1 MRDLADSNF
10 SETVRSD
17 PLLLPP
23 AVDEH
28 LPGGFL
34 FQKNLMLTMV
44 KMVNTFQVGF
54 VPIELDVEDCRL
66 Q

>member
-10 SETVRSD
+10 SETVQSD

-28 LPGGFL
+28 LPGGFYNIYIIYI
-34 FQKNLMLTMV
+34 FRTKT
-44 KMVNTFQVGF
+44 TFKK
-54 VPIELDVEDCRL
+54 LDVEDGRL